1 MNIKQNAIFA
11 LIITSCAM
19 LFGCTPAPEQIHK
32 KAHAEAGTY
41 VADIADD
48 GTFSVVATDGN
59 GVLLWPRYANN
70 AKYQWR
76 QDDADVS
83 QIIAV
88 DIGADGRTV
97 VAASRKAF
105 SLWSVKDGTNLG
117 YWQSGGADI
126 ANVAVS
132 NRGSTIVLGLNNGT
146 QIAFNPDSGRRLEFY
161 GHQDAITDLAIAP
174 NGRYVLSGST
184 DQTAILWSTESG
196 QPIHQWQHETR
207 LTKVALHAGGRFA
220 LTAGSLDQAYIW
232 DVNSGEQVTQLDII
246 ERVRIFS
253 SARFSESGDFL
264 ITGSPS
270 RQVTLWRTETG
281 EELRAWN
288 VELRD
293 DHRPNNAVVL
303 STWLDENTGVIMS
316 ESSAGFGEWW
326 QLEPNWQQ

>member
-1 MNIKQNAIFA
+1 MNIKQNVIFS
-11 LIITSCAM
+11 LVLFSCAL
-19 LFGCTPAPEQIHK
+19 LFGCAPAPEQIHK

-41 VADIADD
+41 VADIAND
-48 GTFSVVATDGN
+48 GSFSVVATDSN
-59 GVLLWPRYANN
+59 GVLLWPRYAND

-97 VAASRKAF
+97 ATASRKAF
-105 SLWSVKDGTNLG
+105 SLWDANSGENLG
-117 YWQSGGADI
+117 YWQSGGANI
-126 ANVAVS
+126 ANIAVS
-132 NRGSTIVLGLNNGT
+132 NNGSTIVLGLNNGT
-146 QIAFNPDSGRRLEFY
+146 QIAFNPETGRRLEFY
-161 GHQDAITDLAIAP
+161 GHQNAITDLVIAP
-174 NGRYVLSGST
+174 NGRYALSGST

-207 LTKVALHAGGRFA
+207 LTKVALDASGRYA
-220 LTAGSLDQAYIW
+220 LTAGSLDKAYIW
-232 DVNSGEQVTQLDII
+232 NVNTGKQVTQLDII

-253 SARFSESGDFL
+253 SARFSESGEFL

-270 RQVTLWRTETG
+270 RQITLWRTQTG

-293 DHRPNNAVVL
+293 SHRPNNAVVL
-303 STWLDENTGVIMS
+303 SVWLDENTGAVMS
-316 ESSAGFGEWW
+316 ESSAGYGEWW
-326 QLEPNWQQ
+326 QLESNWQQ

>member
-1 MNIKQNAIFA
+1 MNIKQNVVFSLGLVISM
-11 LIITSCAM
+11 L

-32 KAHAEAGTY
+32 KAHSEAGTY

-48 GTFSVVATDGN
+48 GSFSVVATDSN
-59 GVLLWPRYANN
+59 GVLLWPRYATD

-88 DIGADGRTV
+88 DISADGATV
-97 VAASRKAF
+97 AAASRKAF
-105 SLWSVKDGTNLG
+105 SLWDVDKGTNIG
-117 YWQSGGADI
+117 YWQSSGADI
-126 ANVAVS
+126 NNIAVS
-132 NRGSTIVLGLNNGT
+132 NNGSTIVLGLNNGT
-146 QIAFNPDSGRRLEFY
+146 QIAFNPQSGRRLEFY
-161 GHQDAITDLAIAP
+161 GHQSSITDLVITP
-174 NGRYVLSGST
+174 NGRYALSGST

-207 LTKVALHAGGRFA
+207 LTKVALDSGGRYA
-220 LTAGSLDQAYIW
+220 LTAGSLDKAYIW
-232 DVNSGEQVTQLDII
+232 DVNSGEQVKQLDII

-253 SARFSESGDFL
+253 SARFSQSGKFL

-270 RQVTLWRTETG
+270 RQITLWRTKTG
-281 EELRAWN
+281 EELRTWN

-293 DHRPNNAVVL
+293 SHRPNNAVVL
-303 STWLDENTGVIMS
+303 STWLNESTGMVMS
-316 ESSAGFGEWW
+316 ESSAGYGEWW